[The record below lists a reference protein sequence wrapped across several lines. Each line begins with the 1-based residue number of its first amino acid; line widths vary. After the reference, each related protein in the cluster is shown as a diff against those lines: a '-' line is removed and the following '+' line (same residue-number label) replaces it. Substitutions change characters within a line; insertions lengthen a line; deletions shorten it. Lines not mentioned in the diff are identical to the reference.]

1 MCIRDRVKEVLYYF
15 VSDYCDVMLTYR
27 VRETLDPSL
36 DFAKSIIMDSDLTD
50 LRYLYRFGEYI
61 SDSELKIAAF
71 LNSLP
76 EETVRKMA
84 DTYTE
89 GIRKGF
95 VASGRSYKS
104 KKTVQIRYHIG
115 FERMIRMA
123 VENFR
128 KLGLEPVS
136 YTHLDTY
143 GSQHNYYGNSG

>member
-1 MCIRDRVKEVLYYF
+1 
-15 VSDYCDVMLTYR
+15 MLTYR

-84 DTYTE
+84 DT
-89 GIRKGF
+89 
-95 VASGRSYKS
+95 
-104 KKTVQIRYHIG
+104 
-115 FERMIRMA
+115 
-123 VENFR
+123 
-128 KLGLEPVS
+128 
-136 YTHLDTY
+136 
-143 GSQHNYYGNSG
+143 

>member
-1 MCIRDRVKEVLYYF
+1 MAYESRLTDMTILEEVLIEVYNLFESEEPELKEVKEVLYYF

-76 EETVRKMA
+76 
-84 DTYTE
+84 
-89 GIRKGF
+89 
-95 VASGRSYKS
+95 
-104 KKTVQIRYHIG
+104 
-115 FERMIRMA
+115 
-123 VENFR
+123 
-128 KLGLEPVS
+128 
-136 YTHLDTY
+136 
-143 GSQHNYYGNSG
+143 

>member
-1 MCIRDRVKEVLYYF
+1 MTVLEEVLIEVYNLFESEEPELKEVKEVLYYF

-89 GIRKGF
+89 GIRKALSPAAA
-95 VASGRSYKS
+95 VIKARKRYRSVTIS
-104 KKTVQIRYHIG
+104 DLNG
-115 FERMIRMA
+115 
-123 VENFR
+123 
-128 KLGLEPVS
+128 
-136 YTHLDTY
+136 
-143 GSQHNYYGNSG
+143 

>member
-1 MCIRDRVKEVLYYF
+1 M
-15 VSDYCDVMLTYR
+15 
-27 VRETLDPSL
+27 RETLDPSL

-95 VASGRSYKS
+95 VASGRSYK
-104 KKTVQIRYHIG
+104 KQ
-115 FERMIRMA
+115 
-123 VENFR
+123 ENGTDPLPYR
-128 KLGLEPVS
+128 I
-136 YTHLDTY
+136 
-143 GSQHNYYGNSG
+143 